1 MGKCSRRR
9 TDLLAS
15 TALIALAVTSAASA
29 QTTRPDQS
37 AEVVIVTGTR
47 VQGMTAADSAA
58 PITVLGTDA
67 LTHGTGSND
76 LRQQLAQ
83 SVPSFTAEQFEGDA
97 ANLSLSAAL
106 RGLSPNDTLVL
117 VNGHRRHYSANLHV
131 NAGSFASGSSSAD
144 ISLIP
149 SAAIDHVE
157 VLLDGAAAQYGTDAI
172 AGVINIILKNK
183 SSGGQFLAQAG
194 DYYDHG
200 GSSLGIGNDG
210 QKYDLSYNM
219 GLPLFDKGF
228 INFTA
233 EKQYQNFTQYGG
245 TDSRFINA
253 EGQPVAQ
260 TTVTGVGSNGVAT
273 LSGGNSIPNTFLPFI
288 PGYPRSNG
296 AEGNTEYE
304 LTQGQ
309 INAGYDFSD
318 NFSIYAFG
326 TISHKDGKFY
336 DFDRLPNQIIATI
349 GSDQPCSAANPN
361 GYNTGSSTSN
371 GKTPSCTGPFALG
384 TANGF
389 SAPPGTSGAGL
400 NPATGTVISSGNAG
414 NLFSSTLI
422 NSRTGALLPSATGET
437 VLGTTPE
444 LVYAPGGFQVYQA
457 IKEDDYQ
464 YNVGEKFNLAG
475 WAFNADVGYGKD
487 IDYNYTLNS
496 ANRSLFLDTHTTPAN
511 FYDGSFTA
519 SQLTGTIDATHQF
532 QVGMASPLT
541 VALGGEG
548 REDTYFIGAGDPS
561 SYYKEGAQAFP
572 GFPPSG
578 TGRHSRKNYAGYI
591 DLALA
596 PIEALQLDVAGRL
609 EHYTDFGDTEIGKVT
624 ARYDIS
630 PQWAVRGTAS
640 TGFRAPTLGEEF
652 YTAVNVA
659 PTSATVQLP
668 ADSAA
673 ANLLGLSN
681 LKPEISSSYS
691 LGIVAHPF
699 ADLNATVDVYS
710 IEIGHRITSSATV
723 TAAGGA
729 INTPLVSSAIALQG
743 VSLDPTASQQGVT
756 AFLNGISSLTQGVDA
771 TVNYPTDLS
780 EYGLI
785 NWTLAGNYNYNR
797 VSRVASPPA
806 VLLAS
811 NPNASFYTPFSVFA
825 FEHQTPTMKI
835 GLTADW
841 SLDEFGATLRE
852 TYYGPSHGFTS
863 PNAGGEEIVANQ
875 AGVVLTDLELRY
887 NVTDQ
892 LQFSLGANNLFNIR
906 PGSYGF
912 APALC
917 PNPPSVV
924 LAAGGSCKLGPD
936 QASGTAQDANNSLI
950 NHVPFS
956 TAFDPNGG
964 YYYGRLS
971 FNF

>member
-1 MGKCSRRR
+1 MGNCSNRREY
-9 TDLLAS
+9 LLAS
-15 TALIALAVTSAASA
+15 TAVVAVAITSAASA
-29 QTTRPDQS
+29 QTRSET
-37 AEVVIVTGTR
+37 ETVIVTGTR

-58 PITVLGTDA
+58 PITVLGNDA
-67 LTHGTGSND
+67 LTHGTGSTD

-149 SAAIDHVE
+149 SASIDHVE

-183 SSGGQFLAQAG
+183 SSGGQVLAQAG
-194 DYYDHG
+194 DYYDRG
-200 GSSLGIGNDG
+200 GSSLGIHNTGE
-210 QKYDLSYNM
+210 KYDLSYNM
-219 GLPLFDKGF
+219 GMPLFDKGAV
-228 INFTA
+228 NFTV

-260 TTVTGVGSNGVAT
+260 TLVTGVGANGVAT
-273 LSGGNSIPNTFLPFI
+273 LSGGNSIPNSILPFI

-304 LTQGQ
+304 LTQALV
-309 INAGYDFSD
+309 NTSYDFSE

-326 TISHKDGKFY
+326 TYSHKDGKFY
-336 DFDRLPNQIIATI
+336 DFDRLPNQLIATI
-349 GSDQPCSAANPN
+349 GSNQPCSATNLN
-361 GYNTGSSTSN
+361 GYNTGSSTAN
-371 GKTPSCTGPFALG
+371 GKTPSCTGPFPLA
-384 TANGF
+384 TANGL
-389 SAPPGTSGAGL
+389 SAAPGTAGAGL
-400 NPATGTVISSGNAG
+400 NPVTGTIISSGNAG

-422 NSRTGALLPSATGET
+422 NAQTGALLPSATGEP

-444 LVYAPGGFQVYQA
+444 LVLRPGGFQVYQA

-464 YNVGEKFNLAG
+464 YNVGEKFNVAG
-475 WAFNADVGYGKD
+475 WSVDADVGYGKD
-487 IDYNYTLNS
+487 VDYNYTLNS

-519 SQLTGTIDATHQF
+519 SQLIGTIDATHQF
-532 QVGMASPLT
+532 NVGMASPLT
-541 VALGGEG
+541 VAIGGEA
-548 REDTYFIGAGDPS
+548 REDTYFIGAGDPA

-572 GFPPSG
+572 GFPPAGS
-578 TGRHSRKNYAGYI
+578 GRHSRKNYAGYVDFAI
-591 DLALA
+591 A
-596 PIEALQLDVAGRL
+596 PIEALQIDVAGRA
-609 EHYTDFGDTEIGKVT
+609 EHYTDFGDTQIGKIT
-624 ARYDIS
+624 ARYDII
-630 PQWAVRGTAS
+630 PELAIRGTAS

-652 YTAVNVA
+652 YTAVNVS

-691 LGIVAHPF
+691 VGIVAHPIP
-699 ADLNATVDVYS
+699 DLSATVDAYS
-710 IEIGHRITSSATV
+710 IAIGNRITTSATV

-756 AFLNGISSLTQGVDA
+756 AFLNGISSHTQGVDV
-771 TVNYPTDLS
+771 TLNYPTDFGDV
-780 EYGLI
+780 GLI
-785 NWTLAGNYNYNR
+785 NWTLAGNYNYTHVTR
-797 VSRVASPPA
+797 VVPA
-806 VLLAS
+806 PAILLAS
-811 NPNASFYTPFSVFA
+811 NPNASFFTPFSVFA
-825 FEHQTPTMKI
+825 FEHQTPTIKV

-852 TYYGPSHGFTS
+852 TYYGPDHGFTS

-875 AGVVLTDLELRY
+875 AGVALTDLEVRY

-892 LQFSLGANNLFNIR
+892 LQLAFGANNLFNIR
-906 PGSYGF
+906 PDTFGF
-912 APALC
+912 APAVC
-917 PNPPSVV
+917 PNPPNVV

-936 QASGTAQDANNSLI
+936 QASGVAQDANNSLI
-950 NHVPFS
+950 NHVPLT

-964 YYYGRLS
+964 YYYGRIS